1 MRHVHL
7 QLPLTIKEKLYV
19 TEKLN
24 FAGMYKGFFRGV
36 LFNKEIDQTKVQLS
50 RGKIELS
57 EFTLRIWIFFNFLF
71 ELPSDSFSFFQFFLQ
86 RLRPRKGLLFLLP
99 SSVVGLKK
107 IDSRND
113 SNRKSLCEEGGGCL
127 FFGRFR
133 PILQK

>member
-36 LFNKEIDQTKVQLS
+36 LFNKEIDQTEVQLS

-57 EFTLRIWIFFNFLF
+57 EFTLRIWIFFDFLF
-71 ELPSDSFSFFQFFLQ
+71 ELPSDSFSFFQFF
-86 RLRPRKGLLFLLP
+86 FAT
-99 SSVVGLKK
+99 STY
-107 IDSRND
+107 
-113 SNRKSLCEEGGGCL
+113 EEGL
-127 FFGRFR
+127 AFLAS
-133 PILQK
+133 ILCCWAKKN

>member
-36 LFNKEIDQTKVQLS
+36 LFNKEIDQTRLEVQLS

-57 EFTLRIWIFFNFLF
+57 EITLRIWIFFNFLF
-71 ELPSDSFSFFQFFLQ
+71 ELPSDSFSFFQFF
-86 RLRPRKGLLFLLP
+86 FATTTY
-99 SSVVGLKK
+99 
-107 IDSRND
+107 
-113 SNRKSLCEEGGGCL
+113 EEGL
-127 FFGRFR
+127 AFLAS
-133 PILQK
+133 ILCCWAKKN

>member
-7 QLPLTIKEKLYV
+7 QLPLTIKEKLHV

-36 LFNKEIDQTKVQLS
+36 LFNKEIDQTEVQLS

-71 ELPSDSFSFFQFFLQ
+71 ELPSDSFSFFQFF
-86 RLRPRKGLLFLLP
+86 FATTTY
-99 SSVVGLKK
+99 
-107 IDSRND
+107 
-113 SNRKSLCEEGGGCL
+113 EEGL
-127 FFGRFR
+127 AFLAS
-133 PILQK
+133 ILCCWAKKN